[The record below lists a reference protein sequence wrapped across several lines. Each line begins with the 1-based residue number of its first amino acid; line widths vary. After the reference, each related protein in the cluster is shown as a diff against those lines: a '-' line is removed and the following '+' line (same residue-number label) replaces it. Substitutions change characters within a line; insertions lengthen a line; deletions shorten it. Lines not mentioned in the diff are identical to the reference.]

1 MWGRESCDC
10 YMLWDLRSDWCDS
23 AVLWRRQVTQA
34 VDITHPLLVM
44 ILVLSCAH
52 LHLTSHIS
60 VDFMLSTARTWSH
73 VTVTAHSL
81 LRVCWLSIQVRLRSR
96 LSSSLLPLSS
106 PGYLARLWS
115 ARLTPGQ
122 GETHNETLRLAGA
135 WARVWVS
142 QDSEIFPDDV
152 VFCLKAYPTFELKYL
167 TFEIFLYHLEHPEMQ
182 WRRVMKL
189 CEWAYLKCL
198 WNVYLK
204 CLSNLYSLK

>member
-1 MWGRESCDC
+1 MWGRESWSCDC

-52 LHLTSHIS
+52 LHLTSHMS

-106 PGYLARLWS
+106 PGLQATWPGCGLPGSLQAREKLTMKLSGRGLGLARLGDI
-115 ARLTPGQ
+115 P
-122 GETHNETLRLAGA
+122 
-135 WARVWVS
+135 
-142 QDSEIFPDDV
+142 
-152 VFCLKAYPTFELKYL
+152 
-167 TFEIFLYHLEHPEMQ
+167 
-182 WRRVMKL
+182 WRRGV
-189 CEWAYLKCL
+189 
-198 WNVYLK
+198 
-204 CLSNLYSLK
+204 LS

>member
-1 MWGRESCDC
+1 MSHVTCYTSAVWCRIKQLLVSVRERVLWLLHVMRSEIWLMWQCC
-10 YMLWDLRSDWCDS
+10 

-52 LHLTSHIS
+52 LHLTSHMS

-106 PGYLARLWS
+106 PGLQATWPGCGLPGSLQAREKLTMKLSGRGLGLGLARLGDI
-115 ARLTPGQ
+115 P
-122 GETHNETLRLAGA
+122 
-135 WARVWVS
+135 
-142 QDSEIFPDDV
+142 
-152 VFCLKAYPTFELKYL
+152 
-167 TFEIFLYHLEHPEMQ
+167 
-182 WRRVMKL
+182 WRRGV
-189 CEWAYLKCL
+189 
-198 WNVYLK
+198 
-204 CLSNLYSLK
+204 LS